1 MLLVNSKYFSIFTVI
16 FLFNPLVI
24 LLLFPFFS
32 FQFIVYSSVIA
43 EWIFGFIYFT
53 QNSGV
58 KNPSK
63 NPRLLLS
70 SENQIFIQLWKF
82 LTDQLFKCL
91 YLTSDIYQWFK
102 SDPAQN
108 WCPVN
113 IYRMNKLAHNYL
125 FSSYS
130 GLSFPL
136 MSQVQYSFRY
146 FIFNLLPV
154 WNILP

>member
-16 FLFNPLVI
+16 FFFNPLVI

-32 FQFIVYSSVIA
+32 CQFIVYSSVIA

-53 QNSGV
+53 QNSGA

-82 LTDQLFKCL
+82 LTDQLFKRL
-91 YLTSDIYQWFK
+91 YLTPDIYQ
-102 SDPAQN
+102 
-108 WCPVN
+108 
-113 IYRMNKLAHNYL
+113 
-125 FSSYS
+125 
-130 GLSFPL
+130 
-136 MSQVQYSFRY
+136 
-146 FIFNLLPV
+146 
-154 WNILP
+154 